1 MLVDSEL
8 PTPFLP
14 ITSLQFPY
22 FQAVAHSFA
31 RRRSTIPPVF
41 NNFPT
46 LSVATGVVPLS
57 CEPFGESQLPVPALQ
72 CLAFYRFR
80 PGAFLAQS
88 FVSFVPRRPPSDCT
102 NVFWLKTT
110 PNAKSCDACPP
121 HSMLYIAIQC
131 TETPFGERFGAIPP
145 TPVD

>member
-41 NNFPT
+41 NNFRT
-46 LSVATGVVPLS
+46 LSVATGVVPLA
-57 CEPFGESQLPVPALQ
+57 C
-72 CLAFYRFR
+72 
-80 PGAFLAQS
+80 QS
-88 FVSFVPRRPPSDCT
+88 
-102 NVFWLKTT
+102 
-110 PNAKSCDACPP
+110 
-121 HSMLYIAIQC
+121 
-131 TETPFGERFGAIPP
+131 FGAITAAVSCSPLFGVL
-145 TPVD
+145 PVSAWSVSRAYRSFRSFRADHRAIALRFSG